1 MRILAVSDVTSDR
14 FYKYYKP
21 GKLDGFD
28 LILSCGDLKAE
39 YLEFLVTMAHCPL
52 IYVHGNHDDGY
63 NSNPEGCIC
72 AEDNIV
78 EYNGLRILGLGGSHK
93 YRDGDYMFT
102 ERQMSNRIKKLWFTI
117 RKNGG
122 FDILLTHAPAG
133 GLNDLDT
140 VAHKGFDCFNTLLE
154 KYEPSYFIHGHI
166 HRNYE
171 LHIPQKDK
179 RGKTIVIN
187 AYDYAIIDTKEQSDE

>member
-1 MRILAVSDVTSDR
+1 MRILAVSDVPSDR

-39 YLEFLVTMAHCPL
+39 YLEFLVTMADCPL

-78 EYNGLRILGLGGSHK
+78 EYKGLRILGLGGSYK

-117 RKNGG
+117 RKKGG

>member
-117 RKNGG
+117 RKNSG

-140 VAHKGFDCFNTLLE
+140 VAHKGFYCFNTLLE